1 MKADLAP
8 AWRRR
13 AAIFWAARSPRE
25 QNVLR
30 LAALVLVLAIGAQLL
45 WQMETA
51 RRRQLQQLPIL
62 AAQAAQ
68 MQALAAAW
76 QRLAATPATPSDP
89 AALRRTIETRLGE
102 LGPGLAGHW
111 ENDGRL
117 ILSGN
122 GDLATW
128 TRWTAAMH
136 QEHRLRLEHCRLT
149 GNGASLRIEASYR
162 ASGPAS

>member
-13 AAIFWAARSPRE
+13 AAVFWAARSARE
-25 QNVLR
+25 QRFLR
-30 LAALVLVLAIGAQLL
+30 LAAVLLVLALGAQLL
-45 WQMETA
+45 WQMESA

-68 MQALAAAW
+68 MQALTAAW
-76 QRLAATPATPSDP
+76 QRLATTPPAPADP
-89 AALRRTIETRLGE
+89 AALRRAIDTRLGE
-102 LGPGLAGHW
+102 LGPQLAGHW

-117 ILSGN
+117 VLSGN